1 MNIRQKAKEFAIKAH
16 NGQRRKSDKE
26 KPMIIHPIDVA
37 NILSEYGY
45 DDNVIAAG
53 YLHDVLEDTKYT
65 KEDLLTEF
73 NEDVV
78 SLVLG
83 ASEKDKGLSWEERKT
98 ETINTIKDFDL
109 RHKAVV
115 CADKISNLEDM
126 RIIFEI
132 KGEKNFSAFK
142 RGYEKQK
149 WYYTEVYNSLKYNI
163 DENNIMLNRLKLLID
178 DIFNNRKNDELE
190 MEIFKNNEDE
200 YNKLKKLHYRKLEV
214 YKMKM
219 VLDNKKPY
227 VIEFTGTP
235 RTGKTT
241 LIKNIED
248 FFKKCNF
255 SVTVLEEFTTSDRY
269 KKEIKPRLKNE
280 YENIVNMEIPKY
292 VLEDLNT
299 AINKK
304 PDVILIDRSLL
315 DRMIW
320 VERLYNKE
328 GISKEN
334 YDNYIKEYIPIIRNK
349 INIIIGTYTDSLTAL
364 KRDYKANL
372 SLEKRSFLSKKN
384 VDEYNSALVNI
395 NKISNNNNINFNM
408 YDTTTKSERDVSF
421 EIIDTILSD
430 MRRVYIEELDK
441 IFTFKNY

>member
-1 MNIRQKAKEFAIKAH
+1 MNIKQKAKEFAIKAH
-16 NGQRRKSDKE
+16 NGQRRKSDNE

-269 KKEIKPRLKNE
+269 KKEIKPRLKNK

-364 KRDYKANL
+364 KRDYKSNL
-372 SLEKRSFLSKKN
+372 SLEKRRFLSKKN
-384 VDEYNSALVNI
+384 VDEYNSALVNV
-395 NKISNNNNINFNM
+395 NKISKNNNINFNM
-408 YDTTTKSERDVSF
+408 YDTTTKSEREVSF

-441 IFTFKNY
+441 IFTF

>member
-1 MNIRQKAKEFAIKAH
+1 LNIKQKAKEFAIKAH

-163 DENNIMLNRLKLLID
+163 DDNIMLNRLKLLID

-269 KKEIKPRLKNE
+269 KKEIKPRLKNKC
-280 YENIVNMEIPKY
+280 ENIVNTEIPKY

-384 VDEYNSALVNI
+384 VDEYNSALVNV
-395 NKISNNNNINFNM
+395 NKISKNNNINFNM
-408 YDTTTKSERDVSF
+408 YDTTMKSEREVSF

-430 MRRVYIEELDK
+430 MRRVYVEELDK
-441 IFTFKNY
+441 IFTF

>member
-1 MNIRQKAKEFAIKAH
+1 MNIKQKAKEFAIKAH

-73 NEDVV
+73 NEDVA

-384 VDEYNSALVNI
+384 VDEYNSALVNV
-395 NKISNNNNINFNM
+395 NKISKNNNINFNM
-408 YDTTTKSERDVSF
+408 YDTTTKSEREVSF

-441 IFTFKNY
+441 IFTF

>member
-269 KKEIKPRLKNE
+269 KKEIKPRLKNK

-384 VDEYNSALVNI
+384 VDEYNSALVNV
-395 NKISNNNNINFNM
+395 NKISKNNNIN
-408 YDTTTKSERDVSF
+408 SF
-421 EIIDTILSD
+421 FVHAQSSL
-430 MRRVYIEELDK
+430 
-441 IFTFKNY
+441 

>member
-280 YENIVNMEIPKY
+280 YESIVNMEIPKY

-349 INIIIGTYTDSLTAL
+349 INIIIGTYTDGLTAL

-395 NKISNNNNINFNM
+395 NKISKNNNINFNM

>member
-1 MNIRQKAKEFAIKAH
+1 MNIKQKAKEFAIKAH

-269 KKEIKPRLKNE
+269 KKEIKPRLKNKC
-280 YENIVNMEIPKY
+280 ENIVNMEIPKY

-315 DRMIW
+315 DRMI
-320 VERLYNKE
+320 
-328 GISKEN
+328 
-334 YDNYIKEYIPIIRNK
+334 
-349 INIIIGTYTDSLTAL
+349 
-364 KRDYKANL
+364 
-372 SLEKRSFLSKKN
+372 
-384 VDEYNSALVNI
+384 
-395 NKISNNNNINFNM
+395 
-408 YDTTTKSERDVSF
+408 
-421 EIIDTILSD
+421 
-430 MRRVYIEELDK
+430 
-441 IFTFKNY
+441 

>member
-384 VDEYNSALVNI
+384 VDEYNSALVNV
-395 NKISNNNNINFNM
+395 NKISKNNNINFNM
-408 YDTTTKSERDVSF
+408 YDTTMKSEREVSF

-430 MRRVYIEELDK
+430 MRRVYVEELDK
-441 IFTFKNY
+441 IFTF

>member
-1 MNIRQKAKEFAIKAH
+1 MNIKQKAKEFAIKAH

-395 NKISNNNNINFNM
+395 NKISKNNNINFNM
-408 YDTTTKSERDVSF
+408 YDTTTKSEREVSF

-441 IFTFKNY
+441 IFTF

>member
-384 VDEYNSALVNI
+384 VDEYNSALVNV
-395 NKISNNNNINFNM
+395 NKISKNNNINFNM
-408 YDTTTKSERDVSF
+408 YDTTTKSEREVSF

-430 MRRVYIEELDK
+430 MRMVYIEELDK
-441 IFTFKNY
+441 IFTF

>member
-1 MNIRQKAKEFAIKAH
+1 MNIKQKAKEFAIKAH
-16 NGQRRKSDKE
+16 NGQRRKSDNE

-269 KKEIKPRLKNE
+269 KKEIKPRLKNK

-364 KRDYKANL
+364 KRDYKSNL
-372 SLEKRSFLSKKN
+372 SLEKRRFLSKKN
-384 VDEYNSALVNI
+384 VDEYNSALVNV
-395 NKISNNNNINFNM
+395 NKISKNNNINFNM
-408 YDTTTKSERDVSF
+408 YDTTMKSEREVSF
-421 EIIDTILSD
+421 EIIDAILSD

-441 IFTFKNY
+441 IFTF

>member
-1 MNIRQKAKEFAIKAH
+1 MNIKQKAKEFAIKAH

-163 DENNIMLNRLKLLID
+163 NENNIMLNRLKLLID

-190 MEIFKNNEDE
+190 MEIFKNNKDE
-200 YNKLKKLHYRKLEV
+200 YNKLIKLHYRKLEV

-280 YENIVNMEIPKY
+280 YESIVNMEIPKY

-384 VDEYNSALVNI
+384 VDEYNSALVNV
-395 NKISNNNNINFNM
+395 NKISKNNNINFNM
-408 YDTTTKSERDVSF
+408 YDTTTKSEREVSF
-421 EIIDTILSD
+421 EIIDAILSD

-441 IFTFKNY
+441 IFTF

>member
-1 MNIRQKAKEFAIKAH
+1 
-16 NGQRRKSDKE
+16 
-26 KPMIIHPIDVA
+26 MIIHPIDVA

-280 YENIVNMEIPKY
+280 YESIVNMEIPKY

-384 VDEYNSALVNI
+384 VDEYNSALVNV
-395 NKISNNNNINFNM
+395 NKISKNNNINFNM
-408 YDTTTKSERDVSF
+408 YDTTTKSEREVSF
-421 EIIDTILSD
+421 EIIDAILSD

-441 IFTFKNY
+441 IFTF

>member
-1 MNIRQKAKEFAIKAH
+1 MNIKQKAKEFAIKAH

-255 SVTVLEEFTTSDRY
+255 SVTVLEEFTTYDRY
-269 KKEIKPRLKNE
+269 KKEIKPRLKNKC
-280 YENIVNMEIPKY
+280 EIPKY

-384 VDEYNSALVNI
+384 VDEYNSALVNV
-395 NKISNNNNINFNM
+395 NKISKNNNINFNM
-408 YDTTTKSERDVSF
+408 YDTTMKSEREVSF

-430 MRRVYIEELDK
+430 MRRVYVEELDK
-441 IFTFKNY
+441 IFTF

>member
-1 MNIRQKAKEFAIKAH
+1 MNIKQKAKEFAIKAH

-269 KKEIKPRLKNE
+269 KKEIKPRLKNK

-364 KRDYKANL
+364 KRDYKSNL
-372 SLEKRSFLSKKN
+372 SLEKRRFLSKKN
-384 VDEYNSALVNI
+384 VDEYNSALVNV
-395 NKISNNNNINFNM
+395 NKISKNNNINFNM
-408 YDTTTKSERDVSF
+408 YDTTMKSEREVSF
-421 EIIDTILSD
+421 EIIDAILSD

-441 IFTFKNY
+441 IFTF

>member
-1 MNIRQKAKEFAIKAH
+1 MNIKQKAKEFAIKAH

-395 NKISNNNNINFNM
+395 NKISKNNNINFNM
-408 YDTTTKSERDVSF
+408 YDTTTKSEREVSF
-421 EIIDTILSD
+421 EIIDAILSD

-441 IFTFKNY
+441 IFTF